1 LDTIQFLRIENQ
13 GLIYGAVL
21 NTRRTGK
28 LTDFDVI
35 NDS

>member
-1 LDTIQFLRIENQ
+1 MESQ
-13 GLIYGAVL
+13 GFIYGAVL
-21 NTRRTGK
+21 NTRREGK

>member
-1 LDTIQFLRIENQ
+1 LDTIQFVRIESQ
-13 GLIYGAVL
+13 GFIYGAVL